1 LKKIDET
8 LGFAATKIAKDI
20 DANSLIT
27 IEKLPKEEDHTG
39 SDEMGVKVSIFKQL
53 STGMFKKIEYKTKT
67 KKLEFGSIVPIKT
80 VLIEAINKRYIEK
93 GEKVV
98 CVQDPNLG
106 SGYQGLLF
114 IFDVDEIFFKIGQQK
129 LSEYISSEIV
139 EATINLAKEIGEEGR
154 EGRKIGTAFI
164 IGDPQELN
172 KHLKQMIIN
181 PFYNI
186 TDKPKI
192 TDPDL
197 KETIKNFAQL
207 DGAFVINQE
216 GEILSAGTYIDI
228 NTAELDF
235 PDGFGTKHR
244 ACAALTKETNAIAV
258 VVSESGGKVRV
269 LKQGRISIK
278 V

>member
-1 LKKIDET
+1 MKKIDET

-20 DANSLIT
+20 GANSLIT
-27 IEKLPKEEDHTG
+27 MEKLPKEEYEGDA
-39 SDEMGVKVSIFKQL
+39 DEMGIKVSIFKQL
-53 STGMFKKIEYKTKT
+53 REGMFKKIEYKTKT

-129 LSEYISSEIV
+129 LSEFISSEIV
-139 EATINLAKEIGEEGR
+139 ESVINIAKEIGEEGR
-154 EGRKIGTAFI
+154 EGRKVGTAFI
-164 IGDPQELN
+164 VGDPQELN

-181 PFYNI
+181 PFYNL

-207 DGAFVINQE
+207 DGTFIINHD

-228 NTAELDF
+228 PTTDLEF

-269 LKQGRISIK
+269 LKQGRISMK

>member
-1 LKKIDET
+1 MKKIDEII
-8 LGFAATKIAKDI
+8 GAAATKIARDI
-20 DANSLIT
+20 KADNIVT
-27 IEKLPKEEDHTG
+27 VEKIEKEEYDD
-39 SDEMGVKVSIFKQL
+39 SDKINIKVSIFKQ
-53 STGMFKKIEYKTKT
+53 TVPGIFKKIEYQTET
-67 KKLEFGSIVPIKT
+67 KKLEYGSIVPIKT
-80 VLIEAINKRYIEK
+80 VLLEAINKSHLKK
-93 GEKVV
+93 GEKIV
-98 CVQDPNLG
+98 CVQDPNIG
-106 SGYQGLLF
+106 AGYQGLIL

-129 LSEYISSEIV
+129 LSEFIGSEII
-139 EATINLAKEIGEEGR
+139 EAVINIAKEIGEEGR

-164 IGDPQELN
+164 VGDPQELN

-181 PFYNI
+181 PFYNL

-207 DGAFVINQE
+207 DGAFIVNHE
-216 GEILSAGTYIDI
+216 GEIISAGTYIDI
-228 NTAELDF
+228 DTADLDF

-244 ACAALTKETNAIAV
+244 SCAALTKQTNAIAV

-269 LKQGRISIK
+269 LKQGRISVK

>member
-1 LKKIDET
+1 MKKIDET
-8 LGFAATKIAKDI
+8 IGFAATKIAKDI
-20 DANSLIT
+20 GANSLVT
-27 IEKLPKEEDHTG
+27 EEKLPKEEYDAD
-39 SDEMGVKVSIFKQL
+39 SDEIGIKVSIFKQL
-53 STGMFKKIEYKTKT
+53 REGMFKKIEYKTKT

-129 LSEYISSEIV
+129 LSEFISSEIV
-139 EATINLAKEIGEEGR
+139 ESVINIAKEIGEEGR

-164 IGDPQELN
+164 VGDPQELN

-181 PFYNI
+181 PFYNL
-186 TDKPKI
+186 TDKPKV

-207 DGAFVINQE
+207 DGTFIINHE

-228 NTAELDF
+228 PTTNLEF

>member
-1 LKKIDET
+1 MKKIDET
-8 LGFAATKIAKDI
+8 IGFAATKIAKDI
-20 DANSLIT
+20 GANSLVT
-27 IEKLPKEEDHTG
+27 VEKLPKEEYDAD
-39 SDEMGVKVSIFKQL
+39 SDEIGIKVSIFKQL
-53 STGMFKKIEYKTKT
+53 REGMFKKIEYKTKT

-129 LSEYISSEIV
+129 LSEFISSEIV
-139 EATINLAKEIGEEGR
+139 ESVINIAKEIGEEGR

-164 IGDPQELN
+164 VGDPQELN

-181 PFYNI
+181 PFYNL
-186 TDKPKI
+186 TDKPKV

-207 DGAFVINQE
+207 DGTFIINHE

-228 NTAELDF
+228 PTTNLEF

>member
-8 LGFAATKIAKDI
+8 IGFAATKIAKDI
-20 DANSLIT
+20 GANSLVT
-27 IEKLPKEEDHTG
+27 VEKLPKEEYDAD
-39 SDEMGVKVSIFKQL
+39 SDEIGIKVSIFKQL
-53 STGMFKKIEYKTKT
+53 REGMFKKIEYKTKT

-129 LSEYISSEIV
+129 LSEFISSEIV
-139 EATINLAKEIGEEGR
+139 ESVINIAKEIGEEGR

-164 IGDPQELN
+164 VGDPQELN

-181 PFYNI
+181 PFYNL
-186 TDKPKI
+186 TDKPKV

-207 DGAFVINQE
+207 DGTFIINHE

-228 NTAELDF
+228 PTTNLEF

>member
-1 LKKIDET
+1 MKKIDEII
-8 LGFAATKIAKDI
+8 GVAATKIARDI
-20 DANSLIT
+20 KADSIVT
-27 IEKLPKEEDHTG
+27 VEKVEKENYED
-39 SDEMGVKVSIFKQL
+39 SDKIKIKVSIFKQ
-53 STGMFKKIEYKTKT
+53 SAPGIFKKVEYETKT
-67 KKLEFGSIVPIKT
+67 KKLEFGSIIPIKT
-80 VLIEAINKRYIEK
+80 LLLEAVNKGHIKE
-93 GEKVV
+93 GEKIV
-98 CVQDPNLG
+98 CVQDPNIG
-106 SGYQGLLF
+106 AGYQGLLF

-129 LSEYISSEIV
+129 LSEHIGSEIV
-139 EATINLAKEIGEEGR
+139 EAVINLAKEIGEEGR

-164 IGDPQELN
+164 VGDPQELN

-181 PFYNI
+181 PFYNL

-207 DGAFVINQE
+207 DGAFIINPE
-216 GEILSAGTYIDI
+216 GEIISAGTYIDI
-228 NTAELDF
+228 DTAELEF

-244 ACAALTKETNAIAV
+244 SCAALTKQTNSIAV
-258 VVSESGGKVRV
+258 VVSETAGRVRV